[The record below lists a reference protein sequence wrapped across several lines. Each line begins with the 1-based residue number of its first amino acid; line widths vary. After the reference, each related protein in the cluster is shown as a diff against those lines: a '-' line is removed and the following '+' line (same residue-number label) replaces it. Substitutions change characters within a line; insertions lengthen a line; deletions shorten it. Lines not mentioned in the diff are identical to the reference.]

1 MCGNLLLLISKFE
14 SRNSNFVVWAFVFF
28 SDNYTNTLCL
38 QVCHK
43 EGACHLILVKP
54 VQDVADKADDSLII
68 VDRNKEKI
76 LEAIT
81 LCLEQPLCNML
92 QEWLR
97 MYSEDSVI
105 LGEVKALYKTRLNQS
120 NATDTHQ
127 VPDSLKTYLSR
138 YLFSKI

>member
-92 QEWLR
+92 KEWLR

-105 LGEVKALYKTRLNQS
+105 LGEVKALYKTIQCNRHTPGSRQ
-120 NATDTHQ
+120 
-127 VPDSLKTYLSR
+127 LKD
-138 YLFSKI
+138 IPV